1 MTTTAMKSLLQ
12 AKRNEI
18 KELAWITVSQSN
30 AFERIQ
36 ENKFLVFK
44 QQQENDN
51 RERERQTWRTRRKQ
65 KHVYACMSWSK
76 QWTICLWAS
85 DPCCESLQIGHY

>member
-51 RERERQTWRTRRKQ
+51 RERETDMENEKETKTC
-65 KHVYACMSWSK
+65 V
-76 QWTICLWAS
+76 CLYVMVKTM
-85 DPCCESLQIGHY
+85 DYLLVGIRPLL